1 METPSDGAKDS
12 LELSLL
18 QNELNSIKRKYARLQ
33 KDHSNVTHLYKQ
45 AVALRDFNEKEKE
58 KQIRYNQML
67 QDNSP
72 DHVFLLDTCLDI
84 LLCTSSIKQTVGR
97 DVVGEPFLDVV
108 KSCFGN
114 VVVRD
119 LEAAIREVF
128 LIGDTRS
135 IEAQTNS
142 HGSIIAGEQAKHFSF
157 RISPALYND
166 EMTGM
171 IILAHDNTE
180 IYNANIRA
188 EAATQA
194 KSSFLANMSHE
205 IRTPLNAIVGMSAIG
220 KSATNI
226 EKMNYCFGKVEDASN
241 HLLGVINDILDVS
254 KIESGK
260 FELSPIEFH
269 FERLLQRVVSV
280 INFRVDEKNQNL
292 AITIDKNIPKFLIG
306 DDQRVAQVITNL
318 LSNAVKFTPDG
329 GSVSLNSKLLSVD
342 DSMYTIQITVSDT
355 GIGISPEQQEKLFNS
370 FQQAESST
378 ARKFGGTGL
387 GLAIS
392 KSIVEMMDG
401 DIWIESEQG
410 KGSSFSFTFHVEGI
424 DNKKE
429 FVPDWSKSQILV
441 ADDDPAMLELFK
453 EITEQYG
460 ARCDTTLCGEGALE
474 LRDKYG
480 KYDICFI
487 DFKMPDING
496 LELIRTLKEKY
507 QDTTYCALITG
518 AERKEFEEEAA
529 EVGVDKTLFKPLF
542 PSDIVDTVNNFLGVS
557 QNDIDE
563 KHEDSVRRFE
573 GHCVLLA
580 EDIEINREIVMALLE
595 PTKLTID
602 CAENGVEAVRMFR
615 DAPDRYD
622 MIFMDVQMPEIDGY
636 EATRYIRSLDTPKAA
651 AVPIIAMTA
660 NVFREDVEKCF
671 DAGMNGHVGKPLD
684 FSELM
689 NILQMYLHPGKVD

>member
-401 DIWIESEQG
+401 DIWIKSEQE
-410 KGSSFSFTFHVEGI
+410 KG
-424 DNKKE
+424 
-429 FVPDWSKSQILV
+429 
-441 ADDDPAMLELFK
+441 
-453 EITEQYG
+453 
-460 ARCDTTLCGEGALE
+460 
-474 LRDKYG
+474 
-480 KYDICFI
+480 
-487 DFKMPDING
+487 
-496 LELIRTLKEKY
+496 
-507 QDTTYCALITG
+507 
-518 AERKEFEEEAA
+518 
-529 EVGVDKTLFKPLF
+529 
-542 PSDIVDTVNNFLGVS
+542 
-557 QNDIDE
+557 
-563 KHEDSVRRFE
+563 
-573 GHCVLLA
+573 
-580 EDIEINREIVMALLE
+580 
-595 PTKLTID
+595 
-602 CAENGVEAVRMFR
+602 
-615 DAPDRYD
+615 
-622 MIFMDVQMPEIDGY
+622 
-636 EATRYIRSLDTPKAA
+636 
-651 AVPIIAMTA
+651 
-660 NVFREDVEKCF
+660 
-671 DAGMNGHVGKPLD
+671 
-684 FSELM
+684 
-689 NILQMYLHPGKVD
+689 